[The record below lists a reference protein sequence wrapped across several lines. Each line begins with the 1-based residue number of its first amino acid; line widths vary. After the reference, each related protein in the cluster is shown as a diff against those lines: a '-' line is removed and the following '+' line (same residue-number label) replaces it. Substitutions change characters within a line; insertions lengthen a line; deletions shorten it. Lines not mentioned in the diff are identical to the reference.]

1 MVLDQHPD
9 MRDPSWVGKRFIG
22 YWRVPSGHGESGFEN
37 FRSSLPNP
45 RDYVDL
51 TWDKAERDTVLE
63 RLRVATVFVQWR
75 GYASCRM
82 CDGHYGTSCRTL
94 DGTWV
99 FPQGF
104 SHYIEVHGVRPP
116 RVFIDHVLN
125 LPAPLVSELTEH
137 IARTE
142 GYRAQ
147 HRAMEDGDGCEV
159 KKRGECLP
167 PPDDAFRSIIQCRR
181 GNTSSGSC
189 LSASDF
195 LCEAADKERA
205 RHQAALAALGVQIK
219 PM

>member
-1 MVLDQHPD
+1 MVLDQHPGY
-9 MRDPSWVGKRFIG
+9 RDPSWVGKRFIG
-22 YWRVPSGHGESGFEN
+22 YWRSEYEPHLPDPKDYIDSSWDSEE
-37 FRSSLPNP
+37 RS
-45 RDYVDL
+45 
-51 TWDKAERDTVLE
+51 TVAAL
-63 RLRVATVFVQWR
+63 LRVATTFAQWR
-75 GYASCRM
+75 GYSDCRI
-82 CDGHYGTSCRTL
+82 CKCLNGTSCRTL

-125 LPAPLVSELTEH
+125 LPAPLVSELTDH

-142 GYRAQ
+142 GYLAQ
-147 HRAMEDGDGCEV
+147 YRAMEDGDGCEV

-167 PPDDAFRSIIQCRR
+167 PPDDSFRSIIRCRR

-195 LCEAADKERA
+195 LYEAGNAERD
-205 RHQAALAALGVQIK
+205 RHRTALALLGVQIK
-219 PM
+219 SV